1 MEPKPTQPLETPD
14 PEVTPKARRRSF
26 SAGYKLD
33 ILRQCLKGLVL
44 TSIVLLAALAFGRFF
59 LSQITTENSVSGP
72 PGVILAAPPEV
83 RIEDLGEVTRAEGA
97 LRLSQLLGPS
107 GEKADVGVHFSTV
120 DGREFF
126 WYAEKESGG
135 LLVLVERVSGPGST
149 RLETRWREFL
159 GTRLEWAQTHGTFD
173 APDLPTGEQKNLYH

>member
-1 MEPKPTQPLETPD
+1 MEPRLTQPLETPD

-44 TSIVLLAALAFGRFF
+44 TSIFLLAALAFGRFF
-59 LSQITTENSVSGP
+59 ISQITTENSVSGP

-97 LRLSQLLGPS
+97 LRLSQLFGPS
-107 GEKADVGVHFSTV
+107 GEKADVRVHFSTV

-126 WYAEKESGG
+126 WYAEKECSRMWQWASQPP
-135 LLVLVERVSGPGST
+135 ERLAVACRPSAATWPSRPVSSN
-149 RLETRWREFL
+149 RAANRETL
-159 GTRLEWAQTHGTFD
+159 KL
-173 APDLPTGEQKNLYH
+173 